1 MADKKLLLI
10 DGNSVAFRAFY
21 ALYRQLESFKSPD
34 GLHTNAI
41 YAFKNMLDVLLKDV
55 DPTHVLVA
63 FDAGKVTFRTKMYGE
78 YKGGRAKTPE
88 ELLEQMPYIQ
98 EMLHDLGIKTYE
110 LKNYEADDI
119 IGTFVDKGEKNGF
132 TTTVVTGDRDLTQL
146 ASDKTT
152 VEVTKSGVSQL
163 EAYTPEHMKEVNGV
177 TPTEFIDM
185 KALMGDS
192 SDNYQGV
199 TKVGPKT
206 ASRLIQKYGSVE
218 GIYDHIDEMKK
229 SKLKENLINDK
240 DKAFLAK
247 KLATIDRDSPV
258 TLDID
263 DIKRQPVD
271 YEKLRQF
278 YEKMNFRKFLADLN
292 ASGAGQDSTEVEKV
306 EYIVLNDD
314 NVKDVKATEDDTIEF
329 YLEMLGANYHLAPFV
344 GFSLKINDKIYVSRD
359 VELLEEDNIKHI
371 LEDEKIKKNVFDLKR
386 TMVAARSWLRH
397 AFGILLDQ

>member
-1 MADKKLLLI
+1 
-10 DGNSVAFRAFY
+10 
-21 ALYRQLESFKSPD
+21 
-34 GLHTNAI
+34 
-41 YAFKNMLDVLLKDV
+41 
-55 DPTHVLVA
+55 
-63 FDAGKVTFRTKMYGE
+63 
-78 YKGGRAKTPE
+78 
-88 ELLEQMPYIQ
+88 
-98 EMLHDLGIKTYE
+98 
-110 LKNYEADDI
+110 
-119 IGTFVDKGEKNGF
+119 
-132 TTTVVTGDRDLTQL
+132 
-146 ASDKTT
+146 
-152 VEVTKSGVSQL
+152 
-163 EAYTPEHMKEVNGV
+163 
-177 TPTEFIDM
+177 
-185 KALMGDS
+185 MGDS
-192 SDNYQGV
+192 SDNYPGV

-229 SKLKENLINDK
+229 SNLKENLINDK

-329 YLEMLGANYHLAPFV
+329 YLEMLGANSVSYTHLRAH
-344 GFSLKINDKIYVSRD
+344 
-359 VELLEEDNIKHI
+359 E
-371 LEDEKIKKNVFDLKR
+371 
-386 TMVAARSWLRH
+386 T
-397 AFGILLDQ
+397 